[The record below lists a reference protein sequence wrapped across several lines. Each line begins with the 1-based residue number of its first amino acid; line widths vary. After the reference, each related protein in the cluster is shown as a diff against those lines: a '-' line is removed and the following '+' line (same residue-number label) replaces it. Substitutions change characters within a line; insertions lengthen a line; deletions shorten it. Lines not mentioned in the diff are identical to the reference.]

1 MAGAWPAITT
11 AVALGL
17 LLYLIIRVKFE
28 AFAALLVVSI
38 GAGLASGMP
47 PESVLESVGKGIGD
61 ILKDV
66 AAVLALGAMLGRML
80 EASGGAQVI
89 ARTLVGAFG
98 VERASGAILLAAY
111 LVGIPVLFN
120 VGFLLLVP
128 IMWRLQRDTGRSL
141 LWFVLPLA
149 FSLSTTHSLVP
160 PHPGILGA
168 ARTLGADMVQTIVFG
183 ALLGIPM
190 VLAGWLGPGRWWAS
204 RELVT
209 APDDLS
215 GKIAPEADA
224 REGPAGAWIPPAAPP
239 SFALSLGIVVLPL
252 ALCVLGF
259 GTSLLGDSGLLPAF
273 LMEPPAA
280 SEGLP
285 RWLGILAHPPVAWL
299 RFLGEPVVALL
310 VATGLAFLLLGRRR
324 GMGRDQLGRIAAAGI
339 QDIGAMALLFGGAGA
354 FKQIIID
361 SGTGEYVAGLVGM
374 LPLSPVAAAFGMGIL
389 LRIALGSAT
398 AAILTAS
405 ALLAGLARSMPDRAT
420 LLVLALACG
429 VTSLTQPGDSGFWL
443 VKEYS
448 NLSVKQV
455 LVRFNACRVTIG
467 LTGLIILLGYE
478 AWLAPP

>member
-1 MAGAWPAITT
+1 MAGAWPAVTT

-17 LLYLIIRVKFE
+17 LLYLIIRVKFQ

-38 GAGLASGMP
+38 GTGLAAGMP
-47 PESVLESVGKGIGD
+47 PEGVLESAGKGIGD

-89 ARTLVGAFG
+89 ARRLIEAFG
-98 VERASGAILLAAY
+98 VQRASGAILLAAY
-111 LVGIPVLFN
+111 LIGIPVLFN

-141 LWFVLPLA
+141 LWFVLPLG

-190 VLAGWLGPGRWWAS
+190 VLVGWLGPGRWWAR
-204 RELVT
+204 REFVAVPEELSGMT
-209 APDDLS
+209 APETQGEEGS
-215 GKIAPEADA
+215 AAVAPAHNE
-224 REGPAGAWIPPAAPP
+224 PP
-239 SFALSLGIVVLPL
+239 SFALTVGIVVLPL
-252 ALCVLGF
+252 ALSLLGF
-259 GTSLLGDSGLLPAF
+259 GTKLLGDSGMLPAF
-273 LMEPPAA
+273 LTEAPAA
-280 SEGLP
+280 REALP
-285 RWLGILAHPPVAWL
+285 RWLGILGHPPVAWL
-299 RFLGEPVVALL
+299 RFLGEPVMALL
-310 VATGLAFLLLGRRR
+310 IATGLAFLFLGRRR

-339 QDIGAMALLFGGAGA
+339 QDIGSTALVFGGAGA

-361 SGTGEYVAGLVGM
+361 SGTGEYVADLVRM
-374 LPLSPVAAAFGMGIL
+374 MPLSPVAAAFCMGVL
-389 LRIALGSAT
+389 LRVALGSAT
-398 AAILTAS
+398 ASILTAS
-405 ALLAGLARSMPDRAT
+405 ALLAGLAQSLPDRAT
-420 LLVLALACG
+420 LLVLSVACG

-455 LVRFNACRVTIG
+455 LVYFNACRATIG
-467 LTGLIILLGYE
+467 LTGLSLLLGYE
-478 AWLAPP
+478 ALFA